1 MCMVGAGEQKLCP
14 AGDGSK
20 FSDDKFVMVDRIVV
34 QYIVFLKL
42 PWVIDEVVIH
52 GEIPDKDVGILD
64 DIFQINGFV
73 VVSARINIFWINGF
87 PSSLSYENSYLSI
100 CEKWLFST

>member
-1 MCMVGAGEQKLCP
+1 MVGAGEQKLCP
-14 AGDGSK
+14 AGDGTK
-20 FSDDKFVMVDRIVV
+20 FPNDKSVMVDRIVV

-52 GEIPDKDVGILD
+52 GEIPDKDVGIFD

-73 VVSARINIFWINGF
+73 VVGARINILWIHNV
-87 PSSLSYENSYLSI
+87 PSSRSYENSYLSI

>member
-1 MCMVGAGEQKLCP
+1 MVGAGEQKLGP
-14 AGDGSK
+14 AGDGTK

-52 GEIPDKDVGILD
+52 GKVPDKDVGIFD

-73 VVSARINIFWINGF
+73 VVGARINILWIHNV
-87 PSSLSYENSYLSI
+87 PSSRSYENSYLSI

>member
-1 MCMVGAGEQKLCP
+1 MVGAGEQKLCP
-14 AGDGSK
+14 AGDGTK

-52 GEIPDKDVGILD
+52 GKVPDKDVGIFD

-73 VVSARINIFWINGF
+73 VVGASINILWIHNV
-87 PSSLSYENSYLSI
+87 PSSRSYENSYLSI

>member
-14 AGDGSK
+14 AGDGTK
-20 FSDDKFVMVDRIVV
+20 FSNDKFVMVDRIVV
-34 QYIVFLKL
+34 QYIAFLKL

-52 GEIPDKDVGILD
+52 GKVPDKDVGILD

-73 VVSARINIFWINGF
+73 VVGARINILWIHNV
-87 PSSLSYENSYLSI
+87 PSSRSYENSYLSI

>member
-1 MCMVGAGEQKLCP
+1 MVGAGEQKLCP
-14 AGDGSK
+14 AGDGTK

-52 GEIPDKDVGILD
+52 GKVPDKDVGIFD

-73 VVSARINIFWINGF
+73 VVGARINLLWIHVL
-87 PSSLSYENSYLSI
+87 SSSRSYENSYLPI
-100 CEKWLFST
+100 REKWLFST

>member
-1 MCMVGAGEQKLCP
+1 MVGAGEQKLCP
-14 AGDGSK
+14 AGDGTK
-20 FSDDKFVMVDRIVV
+20 FSNDKFVMVDRIVV

-52 GEIPDKDVGILD
+52 GKVPDKNVGIFD

-73 VVSARINIFWINGF
+73 VVCARINILWIHDF
-87 PSSLSYENSYLSI
+87 PSSRSYENSSLSI
-100 CEKWLFST
+100 SEKWLFST